1 MPAFVKFSRGLTS
14 AFERLA
20 IKDPN
25 TLYLIYDSENATRG
39 SLYLGN
45 KLISSVSGSATATSL
60 GELSDV
66 SLGTLSD
73 GMILQYN
80 SSTGG
85 GIWQA
90 VPISSVLP
98 GGINNNISFEESLE
112 DIENPNEK
120 DIVIINEEAYIYNGE
135 DWIKLTDSDL
145 ADRITALETSVGS
158 PSDPVNDT
166 PATGLYA
173 DIEEL
178 QDALDNVYTKEEI
191 AEQIAQA
198 QHLRYEK
205 VGSLATIDTD
215 AAEASHTIYLVPSNN
230 SDEDD
235 LYDEYFVVDN
245 SLEKIGTWG
254 VNLNDLLTQ
263 EQKDKLDAI
272 TLDQNDNLVITSS
285 QVSDLNQVLAD
296 SQYIKRVQ
304 AGVFEVTEDTNELRL
319 IGIPSNLLNDYVT
332 NITFNNT
339 VGDLSQLTNRVSNNS
354 TLVEEINSIKES
366 LIWNPIPIQE

>member
-98 GGINNNISFEESLE
+98 GGINNN
-112 DIENPNEK
+112 EK

-205 VGSLATIDTD
+205 VGSLAAIDTN
-215 AAEASHTIYLVPSNN
+215 AAQASHTIYLVPSND

-245 SLEKIGTWG
+245 NLEKIGTWG

-285 QVSDLNQVLAD
+285 QVGDLNYVLAN
-296 SQYIKRVQ
+296 SQYIKQVQ
-304 AGVFEVTEDTNELRL
+304 VGVFEVTEDTNELRL
-319 IGIPSNLLNDYVT
+319 IGIPSNLLSDYVT

-366 LIWNPIPIQE
+366 LIWNPIPVQE